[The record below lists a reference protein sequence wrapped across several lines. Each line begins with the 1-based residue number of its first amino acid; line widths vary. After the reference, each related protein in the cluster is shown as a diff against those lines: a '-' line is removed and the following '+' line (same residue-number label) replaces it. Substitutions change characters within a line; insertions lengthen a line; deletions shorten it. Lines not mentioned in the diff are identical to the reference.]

1 MSRLN
6 ELKKQYPEL
15 NISIFDMMTRIDTS
29 DSYKYL
35 PLLCKIFGKRFN
47 IKNSYH
53 DGDDKK
59 ALKEFN
65 QHLKSKGVETNNLT
79 PNQIYSLHYL
89 TDFYNDDT
97 FLILKEFMEYV
108 DNGLVEN
115 KDVTSYKNLEDV
127 RAAVTLATI
136 KELNKELE
144 GQVIKEYEDDL
155 WVIVRPLT
163 FAASTKYGAGTRWCT
178 TYQKEKQYFEKY
190 WRRGILVYFINK
202 KTGYKFA
209 GYKALNGDDEL
220 SFWTSE
226 DSRVD
231 YLNVQVDDYLFP
243 IVRKIFKSEL
253 TNKNLCSNDIQEQ
266 VHKECIEYYESKALG
281 RLIPIS
287 DNDAQLGREEPEV
300 IGPIDR
306 LSEEI
311 AEHIDNDIIDRLRN
325 AAREYERTV
334 QELNED
340 IPTMRG

>member
-15 NISIFDMMTRIDTS
+15 NISVFDMMTRIDTS

-35 PLLCKIFGKRFN
+35 PLFCKIFGKRFS
-47 IKNSYH
+47 IKNSYY

-59 ALKEFN
+59 AAEDFN
-65 QHLKSKGVETNNLT
+65 QNLKLKGFNTDNLT
-79 PNQIYSLHYL
+79 PNQRYSLHYL
-89 TDFYNDDT
+89 TDFYPEDT
-97 FLILKEFMEYV
+97 FLVLKEFMEYV

-144 GQVIKEYEDDL
+144 GQVIKEFEDDL

-163 FAASTKYGAGTRWCT
+163 FSASLKYGAGTRWCT
-178 TYQKEKQYFEKY
+178 TYQKEKNYFEKY

-209 GYKALNGDDEL
+209 GYKGLNGDDEL
-220 SFWTSE
+220 SFWSAE
-226 DSRVD
+226 DQRTDFLGVD
-231 YLNVQVDDYLFP
+231 IDDYLFP
-243 IVRKIFKSEL
+243 IVKKIFKSEF
-253 TNKNLCSNDIQEQ
+253 TNKNLCSNEIQEQ
-266 VHKECIEYYESKALG
+266 VHKECLEYYEEKSLG
-281 RLIPIS
+281 RLVPIVIP
-287 DNDAQLGREEPEV
+287 ATGPEV
-300 IGPIDR
+300 LGPIDR

-325 AAREYERTV
+325 AGWEYERTV
-334 QELNED
+334 QELNQD